1 MTYISQDAPALA
13 KKPEE
18 HNDDTVSQE
27 TWDKLFKV
35 ILENDEMY
43 EFHVYKVSFEVIFVS
58 HHNFHLI

>member
-27 TWDKLFKV
+27 AWDKLFKRV
-35 ILENDEMY
+35 FENNEMY
-43 EFHVYKVSFEVIFVS
+43 EFHVYKVSFFSNCFKDNTI
-58 HHNFHLI
+58 